1 MFTADGNNM
10 KDIELSIFVPCYNE
24 QNDIA
29 LALNNI
35 KEGVRN
41 IDFEV
46 LIADDCSTDKSIEV
60 IKKFINENPEMNI
73 KLFCN
78 STNKGLGHNFW
89 EISHKAIGKYYMIIF
104 GDGGIPPKE
113 IQKLV
118 SNIGKADIVLAYF
131 DDKRINFRKKI
142 SKLFV
147 YLVNL
152 LTSNKIKYYNSDNI
166 YLLED
171 VKSYKNGGL
180 GFAYQAELISYL
192 TGKNK
197 NYIEVEINIPFETDK
212 SLSKISHAFKIK
224 NILSVILTLFK
235 ILLMRIFYLFK

>member
-1 MFTADGNNM
+1 MFTAGGNNM
-10 KDIELSIFVPCYNE
+10 KDIKLSIYVPCYNE

-46 LIADDCSTDKSIEV
+46 LIVDDCSTDKSVEV
-60 IKKFINENPEMNI
+60 IKKFINDNPEMNI

-89 EISHKAIGKYYMIIF
+89 KTSHRAIGKYYMIIF

-131 DDKRINFRKKI
+131 DDKRINFRKNI
-142 SKLFV
+142 SQLFV

-152 LTSNKIKYYNSDNI
+152 LSSNKIKYYNSDNI

-171 VKSYKNGGL
+171 VKAFKNGGS

-192 TGKNK
+192 TRKNK
-197 NYIEVEINIPFETDK
+197 TYIEVEINIPFETDK
-212 SLSKISHAFKIK
+212 SLSKVSHAFKIN
-224 NILSVILTLFK
+224 NILSVLIALFK
-235 ILLMRIFYLFK
+235 ILFIRIFYFFK